1 MSRYSGAPEMIASI
15 CEILRTEY
23 PSTKPVSALTG
34 KKYFVDLSN
43 RPRHATEGG
52 AGYRARHAQRAVSRS
67 FRRHD

>member
-15 CEILRTEY
+15 CQILRTEY
-23 PSTKPVSALTG
+23 PSTKPVSAWIG

-52 AGYRARHAQRAVSRS
+52 AGL
-67 FRRHD
+67 

>member
-1 MSRYSGAPEMIASI
+1 MSRYSGTPEMIASI

-43 RPRHATEGG
+43 RSPPRDRG
-52 AGYRARHAQRAVSRS
+52 
-67 FRRHD
+67 RRGL